1 MSGKR
6 WVRVWFIIIAA
17 IPVVGVF
24 NYAIDPYGIYKTN
37 YFKFE
42 KIKRP
47 DKIRLVKVIDIRKIK
62 PKSIVL
68 GTSRAEY
75 GYDPVHSYFIK
86 PSYNLANSSSSM
98 YENGLN
104 FKLAL
109 RQGRLKQ
116 VLLVAD
122 YRMFNSKTMKTIS
135 DFDDYIDKSK
145 NIYSYLFSVDA
156 LKDGLATVIGTD
168 SYYANYMENG
178 QLEHFH
184 NQKQIDNKGGH
195 LNVMNL
201 SDAKYYKD
209 TPVNYVYADTGK
221 NSFDDFEVM
230 LALCYENNIKLDVV
244 FGPSHIRQWESL
256 NYYLGY
262 DKWLQWKKDVVL
274 SVDKIA
280 KKYNRNQYRIF
291 DFSVYHQL
299 TSEKVPDNKNDK
311 MKYHWESSHYKN
323 ELGNIVLDRL
333 NKGVD
338 FNDFGVELSV
348 DNIDEHL
355 RQQEINREKFI
366 DTRKWQHEVFF

>member
-256 NYYLGY
+256 NYYSGY

-366 DTRKWQHEVFF
+366 DTGKWQHEVFF